1 MYISIRHKI
10 AATLFVSVFVLTLLM
25 SVLGQ
30 FLHYQEFKDHIRSD
44 AEVSVRLAIGQA
56 NRWFADNMTAANLLG
71 FQAEKFAE
79 TEAEGV
85 IEDALISAADQIGL
99 MSVYI
104 GMDDGRFASRNPESE
119 LTAANFKE
127 SEWYREAKK
136 QRKTFF
142 INPTVSSRNG
152 KYFLTFGA
160 PLFGAQRLFAKGAVG
175 FDVPLGDLKN
185 AVGGIF
191 VSEVGGVEV
200 FPIKESRY
208 VIFVRP
214 QAMEDADFI
223 LFKDQIQETL
233 PEVGAILPVQK
244 GKYLAIFD
252 NIPDTPLVIFYP
264 ISVADLARPL
274 IKRALFVTG
283 ITTLGL
289 FAIFQVVL
297 MLMGRF
303 VNRIQALKAKA
314 QDISEGDFKTRV
326 EKIAED
332 EIGDLGDSFNQ
343 MAEALVNYME
353 KLKETTRTKERLN
366 REMELAAEIQKNAL
380 PDALPIIEGVDISAS
395 TLPAYEVGGDYY
407 DFLYPEKGTVGF
419 VIADAAGKG
428 FPGTLFM
435 TNSRSV
441 FRVISTEEK
450 SPDKLLNKMN
460 DFIATNSTSGMFIT
474 LLYCIY
480 EIKTKMMTM
489 ANAGHYPPLIYRSK
503 EDRFIELKTGGI
515 PIGILPGQVYETES
529 IQLNSGDILT
539 LFTDGAVESMNPEK
553 EMFELKRMEQVIR
566 LNASSSSE
574 EISKRMAK
582 AIKDFSKTDQPFDDT
597 TLLVMKIL

>member
-25 SVLGQ
+25 NVLGQ
-30 FLHYQEFKDHIRSD
+30 FLNYREFREHIRSD

-79 TEAEGV
+79 TEAGG
-85 IEDALISAADQIGL
+85 ALEEALMNAADQIGL
-99 MSVYI
+99 SSVYG
-104 GMDDGRFASRNPESE
+104 GMDDGRFASRNLESDM
-119 LTAANFKE
+119 TAANFKE
-127 SEWYREAKK
+127 SEWYHEAKN
-136 QRKTFF
+136 QRKAFF
-142 INPTVSSRNG
+142 ISPTASQRDG

-160 PLFGAQRLFAKGAVG
+160 PVFGAQRLFVKGAVG

-200 FPIKESRY
+200 FPIQDSRY

-214 QAMEDADFI
+214 QAMTDAEFI
-223 LFKDQIQETL
+223 LFKDQIQEAL
-233 PEVGAILPVQK
+233 PEPGSILPVQK
-244 GKYLAIFD
+244 GQYLSIFD
-252 NIPDTPLVIFYP
+252 HIPDTPLVIFYP
-264 ISVADLARPL
+264 ISMADLARPL
-274 IKRALFVTG
+274 IKRSLVVTG

-289 FAIFQVVL
+289 FVVFQLVL

-303 VNRIQALKAKA
+303 VSRIQALKIKA

-326 EKIAED
+326 ETIAED

-353 KLKETTRTKERLN
+353 KLKETTRVKERLN

-380 PDALPIIEGVDISAS
+380 PKALPIIEGVDVSAS

-407 DFLYPEKGTVGF
+407 DFLYPEMGKVGF

-441 FRVISTEEK
+441 FRVISTDEK
-450 SPDKLLNKMN
+450 SPEKLLNKMN

-474 LLYCIY
+474 VLYCIY
-480 EIKTKMMTM
+480 EIKTKKMTM
-489 ANAGHYPPLIYRSK
+489 SNAGHYPPLIYRVK
-503 EDRFIELKTGGI
+503 EDRFISLKSGGL
-515 PIGILPGQVYETES
+515 PVGIMPGQAYEAEE
-529 IQLNSGDILT
+529 IQLASGDILT
-539 LFTDGAVESMNPEK
+539 LFTDGAVESMNPER
-553 EMFELKRMEQVIR
+553 EMFELQRMEQVIR
-566 LNASSSSE
+566 ENASSSAE
-574 EISKRMAK
+574 RISQKMAK